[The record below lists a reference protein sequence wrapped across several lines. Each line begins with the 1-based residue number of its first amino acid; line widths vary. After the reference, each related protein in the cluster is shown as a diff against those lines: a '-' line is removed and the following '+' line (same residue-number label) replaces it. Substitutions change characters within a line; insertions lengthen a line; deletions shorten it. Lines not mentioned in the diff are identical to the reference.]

1 MGASNSTEKE
11 VPDDQKEAEALA
23 ASTGVLPQLQKAF
36 SKLADPQTN
45 AIPLEALQKCFC
57 LHYEN
62 RTQETSAM
70 PESFPAILDQV
81 GLTITELFFIPE
93 EGGVTWVEFLK
104 GYSKCCG
111 KTSASVLL
119 NTLIRVFDAT
129 MVKIGLPSKLE
140 FVSHEDEFK
149 MSGSLLP
156 SDVLIFLWM
165 CWTMSWDSRTFK
177 FSGSN
182 SNLLLPDIN
191 NLVLSSVT
199 SCAEVGNTVN
209 VWDCNIVGL
218 AVEVPVGAF
227 LTWAIKTVP
236 DLPDGFLQFVHARI
250 LEAPTREDGVESSSS
265 SVVDNASPETSSS
278 YVLTPGTAWAV
289 SLTQRGAI
297 REEISKICFCSNGDE
312 RYEHLLYR
320 SSLHGRGLNRFWSNV
335 EGYQGPLFAVV
346 HATSRNT
353 HDDCTNELK
362 WTIGALT
369 FQGFENRDQF
379 YGSGGNIYAVS
390 PVFHVYS
397 ATGKENN
404 FVYSHLQPSARVYE
418 PHPKPIGIAFGGTS
432 GNERI
437 FIDEDFARVTVRY
450 HAVDKTYQ
458 PGPLFPDQGF
468 LPVEASILEVEVW
481 GFGGSAAKKIQNSYK
496 KREELFT
503 EQRRK
508 VDLKT
513 FANWE
518 DSPEKMMLDMMSDP
532 NAVRREDR

>member
-1 MGASNSTEKE
+1 
-11 VPDDQKEAEALA
+11 
-23 ASTGVLPQLQKAF
+23 
-36 SKLADPQTN
+36 
-45 AIPLEALQKCFC
+45 
-57 LHYEN
+57 
-62 RTQETSAM
+62 M

-250 LEAPTREDGVESSSS
+250 LEAPTREVIDSSFFS
-265 SVVDNASPETSSS
+265 
-278 YVLTPGTAWAV
+278 
-289 SLTQRGAI
+289 
-297 REEISKICFCSNGDE
+297 
-312 RYEHLLYR
+312 
-320 SSLHGRGLNRFWSNV
+320 
-335 EGYQGPLFAVV
+335 
-346 HATSRNT
+346 
-353 HDDCTNELK
+353 
-362 WTIGALT
+362 
-369 FQGFENRDQF
+369 
-379 YGSGGNIYAVS
+379 
-390 PVFHVYS
+390 
-397 ATGKENN
+397 
-404 FVYSHLQPSARVYE
+404 
-418 PHPKPIGIAFGGTS
+418 
-432 GNERI
+432 
-437 FIDEDFARVTVRY
+437 
-450 HAVDKTYQ
+450 
-458 PGPLFPDQGF
+458 
-468 LPVEASILEVEVW
+468 
-481 GFGGSAAKKIQNSYK
+481 
-496 KREELFT
+496 
-503 EQRRK
+503 
-508 VDLKT
+508 
-513 FANWE
+513 
-518 DSPEKMMLDMMSDP
+518 
-532 NAVRREDR
+532 